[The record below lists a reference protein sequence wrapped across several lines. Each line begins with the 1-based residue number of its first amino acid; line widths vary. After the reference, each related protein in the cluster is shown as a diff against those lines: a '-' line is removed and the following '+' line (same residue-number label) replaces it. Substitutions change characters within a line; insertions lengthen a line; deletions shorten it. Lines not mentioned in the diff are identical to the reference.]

1 MAQLPTAR
9 GLSTKEWTFLFSDP
23 DSNPAQLPPTFVI
36 IIFSRYINN
45 MKNNRTIRHVKC
57 IRPAARLVNSGP
69 NTTQSLP
76 FFDHLIQLSSSVWP
90 AARLVN
96 SGLNRSQLSSISL
109 CLVTD
114 QHLRL
119 LSEPLSFLL
128 YWKLFYFFTQ
138 HSTDLKAKRLWD

>member
-1 MAQLPTAR
+1 
-9 GLSTKEWTFLFSDP
+9 
-23 DSNPAQLPPTFVI
+23 
-36 IIFSRYINN
+36 
-45 MKNNRTIRHVKC
+45 MKNNRTIRRVKC

-76 FFDHLIQLSSSVWP
+76 FSDHLIQLSSSVWP
-90 AARLVN
+90 AAHLVN

-119 LSEPLSFLL
+119 LSKPLISTLL
-128 YWKLFYFFTQ
+128 KTILLF
-138 HSTDLKAKRLWD
+138 HSTLH